1 VLVTG
6 SVRGVEEP
14 ELSLVLERLGRLSHL
29 YQDRALDFTCNERIT
44 YRGEV
49 RRRYDFSY
57 IYVLD
62 DSGQPR
68 DLRRTRGLGKE
79 PRSDLSGI
87 NVPAYL
93 LRPYSAVFIFQR
105 AKRDRFDFELLG
117 SGSALDR
124 PAIKVEFAALPPYV
138 VGDNAWFG
146 TAWVD
151 RDTFQLLR
159 VEAYEP
165 EHHERR
171 LAFERARE
179 EAARRR
185 DVEPTVHQIRRFEV
199 EFGVVEKGMR
209 FPSRVTIEERRY
221 QLPFDV
227 DGAGNRVWTVEQTY
241 KRYRFYSTRAEQQI
255 WEFVIEGK
263 TYETPGP

>member
-1 VLVTG
+1 VLVAG
-6 SVRGVEEP
+6 SVRGVENP
-14 ELSLVLERLGRLSHL
+14 ELSLVLDRLDRLSHL
-29 YQDRALDFTCNERIT
+29 YQDRALGFTCNERIT
-44 YRGEV
+44 YRGKV
-49 RRRYDFSY
+49 NRRYDFSY
-57 IYVLD
+57 LYVLD
-62 DSGQPR
+62 ESGQPR

-79 PRSDLSGI
+79 PRSDMPGI
-87 NVPAYL
+87 NVPTYL
-93 LRPYSAVFIFQR
+93 LRPYSAVFVFQR

-117 SGSALDR
+117 SGNALGR
-124 PAIKVEFAALPPYV
+124 PAIKVEFAALPPYI

-151 RDTFQLLR
+151 RDSFQLLR

-179 EAARRR
+179 EAALRR
-185 DVEPTVHQIRRFEV
+185 DVEPSVHQIRRFEV

-221 QLPFDV
+221 QVPFDV

-255 WEFVIEGK
+255 REFVIEGRAN
-263 TYETPGP
+263 ETPSP